1 MRRDGPN
8 IFTYPAIIDNLTF
21 YSKKGTLQMTEQPDL
36 HQPVMTIAHQDMVT
50 LHEDFTVQ
58 QALNDIRLQGIGEKI
73 VYFYV
78 VDTAGRLK
86 GVILTRRLLTTP
98 LEQRISEIMIK
109 RLITVPHTA
118 TIMDAYDQL
127 VHHKLLAL
135 PVVDPQQHILGVV
148 DASTF
153 MDDNYIKDITQ
164 RRKERLEIQRRHTRL
179 RSILDHMRDLVLS
192 FSYLDDFDRD
202 RIDDF
207 PFFDDHLVEIDSS
220 ALSFYDVP
228 ASYILHKKMSVFDF
242 IHDLDRRKKCDYGL
256 RNNSSAPRIAELI
269 RRTIKESILEKNV
282 IDLPPEIRIIPMT
295 INSFTH
301 EDCHSVKDLQE
312 KFFLGLL
319 SSRERN
325 GFYRYTGKK
334 INSKSGAVMLFQ
346 SNSSII
352 ASAVYLG
359 IKPVEKPVDG
369 YNGYMVFDVN
379 SIQVFDPIYQDAMRE
394 CWPNFKKISQAFQRL
409 DPGGYPQ
416 FLRILSGIKSPHG
429 YYTEEAV
436 DISNPPEQV
445 ESTIFRILSDT
456 ELARLV
462 KRIHSY
468 ECQICGHTIKF
479 YDGSRYAE
487 SHHIQPLGKPHFGPD
502 IKSNIIC
509 VYPNHHAELDYGA
522 RHIDMKLLKRAKDH
536 KIDSIFIE
544 YHNKNIFK
552 NG

>member
-1 MRRDGPN
+1 M
-8 IFTYPAIIDNLTF
+8 
-21 YSKKGTLQMTEQPDL
+21 
-36 HQPVMTIAHQDMVT
+36 
-50 LHEDFTVQ
+50 
-58 QALNDIRLQGIGEKI
+58 
-73 VYFYV
+73 
-78 VDTAGRLK
+78 
-86 GVILTRRLLTTP
+86 
-98 LEQRISEIMIK
+98 
-109 RLITVPHTA
+109 
-118 TIMDAYDQL
+118 
-127 VHHKLLAL
+127 
-135 PVVDPQQHILGVV
+135 
-148 DASTF
+148 
-153 MDDNYIKDITQ
+153 
-164 RRKERLEIQRRHTRL
+164 
-179 RSILDHMRDLVLS
+179 
-192 FSYLDDFDRD
+192 
-202 RIDDF
+202 
-207 PFFDDHLVEIDSS
+207 
-220 ALSFYDVP
+220 
-228 ASYILHKKMSVFDF
+228 
-242 IHDLDRRKKCDYGL
+242 
-256 RNNSSAPRIAELI
+256 I

-325 GFYRYTGKK
+325 GFYRYAGKK

-359 IKPVEKPVDG
+359 IKPLEKPVDG

-394 CWPNFKKISQAFQRL
+394 CWPNFKKFSQAFQRL

-445 ESTIFRILSDT
+445 ESTIFRILRDT

-479 YDGSRYAE
+479 YDDSRYAE

-509 VYPNHHAELDYGA
+509 VCPNHHAELDYGA